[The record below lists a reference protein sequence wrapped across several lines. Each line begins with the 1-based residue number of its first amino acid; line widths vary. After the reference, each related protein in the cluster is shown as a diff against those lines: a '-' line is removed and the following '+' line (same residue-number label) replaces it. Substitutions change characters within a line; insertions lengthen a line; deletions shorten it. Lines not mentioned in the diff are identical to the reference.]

1 MSIFTTNSGSTAGN
15 ISISYCI
22 CEMLNIIENQNLQ
35 NYSTMGV
42 DAVADFVVEWETAAD
57 LHRLFTDPA
66 YEGLVSHPVI
76 PVGGCSNMLFV
87 SPRLNTTLLRCVNG
101 SVEELSSGGD
111 SVLIRAAAGAVLDD
125 VVAFSVDRG
134 LWGMENLSM
143 IPGTA
148 GAAAVQ
154 NPGAYGV
161 DFGDVVDSVVCYD
174 RESGR
179 TVTFDRKE
187 LNYNYRNSALKQ
199 PGMKGRMI
207 VVSVTLALSGKTG
220 PQLAYAGLAE
230 RAGEAVNF
238 PAAMRRI
245 VSEIRSAK
253 LPDPVETP
261 SCGSFFKN
269 PIVGCE
275 TLGCVRELAKREGL
289 ADGSMPIY
297 PAGNAPDGSQLYKLS
312 AAWLIDKVG
321 LKGYRRGNVALW
333 PSQPLVVTNPE
344 RRASGQE
351 IAAFAAEIA
360 DAVEAKWGVRL
371 VPEVEY
377 L

>member
-22 CEMLNIIENQNLQ
+22 CDMLNIIENQNLQ

-87 SPRLNTTLLRCVNG
+87 SPRLNATLLRCVNG

-111 SVLIRAAAGAVLDD
+111 SVHVRAAAGAVLDD

-220 PQLAYAGLAE
+220 PQLAYAGLAG

-275 TLGCVRELAKREGL
+275 ALGCVRELAKREGL